1 MLSANHQ
8 NGMDDLILV
17 NGVWPPLIGRS
28 VQVPTTRKHFA
39 FRREFRPLDILQLVF
54 LTCFTFST
62 EEALL
67 TLVGG
72 PCWWFLWLFW
82 GWFWVFVGCFGAGVF
97 GLIPPSIC
105 CVSFPSTMT
114 WAHRPHGVRTRGKNT
129 STRLNSRTTDVHS
142 PRCTWAHTLWI
153 LCTVL

>member
-1 MLSANHQ
+1 MLGANHQ
-8 NGMDDLILV
+8 NGMDDPLV

-62 EEALL
+62 EETLL

-72 PCWWFLWLFW
+72 PCWCFFVFVLGLVLGFCWLFW
-82 GWFWVFVGCFGAGVF
+82 CWCF

-114 WAHRPHGVRTRGKNT
+114 WAHRPHGVRTRGKKK
-129 STRLNSRTTDVHS
+129 SSRQSDPRLTDS
-142 PRCTWAHTLWI
+142 NPSQEDAKEASCKAG
-153 LCTVL
+153 

>member
-62 EEALL
+62 EETLL

-72 PCWWFLWLFW
+72 PCWCFFC
-82 GWFWVFVGCFGAGVF
+82 VCFGVGFGFLLVVLVLVF
-97 GLIPPSIC
+97 WLDSPVNLLCFLSFYDDLGTPP
-105 CVSFPSTMT
+105 T
-114 WAHRPHGVRTRGKNT
+114 WRPHSWKKMVPSSARLTRPTWNT
-129 STRLNSRTTDVHS
+129 LNLPEAKSCS
-142 PRCTWAHTLWI
+142 WI
-153 LCTVL
+153 